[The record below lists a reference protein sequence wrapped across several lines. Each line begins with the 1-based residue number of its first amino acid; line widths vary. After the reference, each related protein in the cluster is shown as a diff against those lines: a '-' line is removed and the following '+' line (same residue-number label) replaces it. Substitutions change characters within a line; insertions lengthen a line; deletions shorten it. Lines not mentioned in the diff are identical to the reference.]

1 VDSATVLLMLLAG
14 LLHASWHALV
24 KSGTGRLASLAGM
37 GLVSG
42 SAAACTLPFLG
53 PPPAAVW
60 PVLALSVP
68 LHAGYKVALA
78 RAYDHGDLSQ
88 AYPLARGLVP
98 IFAALIA
105 AAVLHEVPAPGQA
118 AGIAIVSAGVLALA
132 LEAGRTRPSV
142 RLLPAAAAAGFTVA
156 AYSVVDGYG
165 VRAAGD
171 WSVFTAWLIVLDTA
185 AFLLLAR
192 ALRGP
197 RLWPEL
203 GANRWPT
210 LISGL
215 FGLGSFGVFLWA
227 LGRAPVG
234 AVAALRETSVLFA
247 AAIGMGLH
255 RDPFTAWRAGAVL
268 TISAGVATVAALH

>member
-1 VDSATVLLMLLAG
+1 DHSGRQDRDRPVGRPIASVRSDRPQPASDRSPVDSATVLLMLLAG

-42 SAAACTLPFLG
+42 SAAACTRPFL
-53 PPPAAVW
+53 
-60 PVLALSVP
+60 
-68 LHAGYKVALA
+68 
-78 RAYDHGDLSQ
+78 
-88 AYPLARGLVP
+88 
-98 IFAALIA
+98 
-105 AAVLHEVPAPGQA
+105 
-118 AGIAIVSAGVLALA
+118 
-132 LEAGRTRPSV
+132 

-185 AFLLLAR
+185 VFLLLAR

-215 FGLGSFGVFLWA
+215 FGLGS
-227 LGRAPVG
+227 
-234 AVAALRETSVLFA
+234 
-247 AAIGMGLH
+247 
-255 RDPFTAWRAGAVL
+255 
-268 TISAGVATVAALH
+268 